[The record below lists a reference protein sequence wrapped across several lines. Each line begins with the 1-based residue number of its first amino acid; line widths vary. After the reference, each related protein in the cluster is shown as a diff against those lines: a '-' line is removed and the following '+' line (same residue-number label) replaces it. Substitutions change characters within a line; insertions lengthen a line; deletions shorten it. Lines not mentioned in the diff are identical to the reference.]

1 MERGARYSPIL
12 DRTCTPLILYFYT
25 VVSAMFVHIVAMR
38 FHGKA
43 LDQTKIRTAESVRAE
58 VIIAQENSNALG
70 RYSDVARASA
80 AGDGRDQLLP
90 ALYDCRL
97 SHMGHG
103 GFVLTGL
110 ELIGSV
116 AFAQNWWCRPAIR

>member
-1 MERGARYSPIL
+1 MYA
-12 DRTCTPLILYFYT
+12 
-25 VVSAMFVHIVAMR
+25 HIVAMR

-43 LDQTKIRTAESVRAE
+43 LEQTQIRTSESVRAE
-58 VIIAQENSNALG
+58 LIVAQKNSSALG

-90 ALYDCRL
+90 PLYDCTL
-97 SHMGHG
+97 SNMAHG
-103 GFVLTGL
+103 GFVLKGF

-116 AFAQNWWCRPAIR
+116 AFAQNWWCRPAVR

>member
-1 MERGARYSPIL
+1 MYL
-12 DRTCTPLILYFYT
+12 Q
-25 VVSAMFVHIVAMR
+25 VVVMR

-43 LDQTKIRTAESVRAE
+43 LEQSQIRAAESVRAE
-58 VIIAQENSNALG
+58 VIVAHENSNALG

-80 AGDGRDQLLP
+80 AGDGKDQLLL

-103 GFVLTGL
+103 GFVLSGL
-110 ELIGSV
+110 ELIGSI
-116 AFAQNWWCRPAIR
+116 AFAQNWWCRPVLR